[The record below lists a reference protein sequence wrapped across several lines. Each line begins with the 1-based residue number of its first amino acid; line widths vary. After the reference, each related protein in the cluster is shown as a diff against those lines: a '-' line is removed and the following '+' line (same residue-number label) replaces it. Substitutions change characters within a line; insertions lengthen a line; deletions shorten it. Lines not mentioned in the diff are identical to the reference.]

1 MIDFLNRHTTLFFKK
16 GGGGVKTF
24 SKNPKTSHKLNFKKD
39 EINLPTNPKLLIGSA
54 GVFERNRI

>member
-16 GGGGVKTF
+16 GGGLRL
-24 SKNPKTSHKLNFKKD
+24 SPKTPKQSHKLNFKKD